1 MLFCELRQMEVV
13 NISNGCR
20 LGYVCDLEIDY
31 NSGRILSIIVPAPTK
46 FFGLMKEDADI
57 IIPWE
62 KICKIGKDV
71 ILVEIH
77 THYFKKIL

>member
-1 MLFCELRQMEVV
+1 MLFGEFRQMEVI
-13 NISNGCR
+13 NICNGHR
-20 LGYVCDLEIDY
+20 LGYVCDFEIDC
-31 NSGRILSIIVPAPTK
+31 SCGRILAIVVPAPSK
-46 FFGLMKEDADI
+46 FFGLMKEEEDI

-77 THYFKKIL
+77 RHYFKKT

>member
-13 NISNGCR
+13 NVCNGCR
-20 LGYVCDLEIDY
+20 LGYVCDFELDC
-31 NSGRILSIIVPAPTK
+31 NCGRILAIIVPAPSR
-46 FFGLMKEDADI
+46 FFGLVKGEADI

-77 THYFKKIL
+77 SNYFKKI